1 MATTKSN
8 YSVLHAERDVM
19 KHRQYGDGDYC
30 STSIGCRKKS
40 TDETVLV
47 GITRVHVSTHTDR
60 YVYAHVARVTAFG
73 HHRAETPGLFSS
85 VHCADQDRLCMC
97 LIVNTDQLS
106 RKVVVRP

>member
-19 KHRQYGDGDYC
+19 KHRQYGDGDCC

-47 GITRVHVSTHTDR
+47 GITRVHVCTHTDR

-73 HHRAETPGLFSS
+73 TTELKLLGYLVQFIALIRTG
-85 VHCADQDRLCMC
+85 CAC
-97 LIVNTDQLS
+97 V
-106 RKVVVRP
+106 